1 MKFKHGSAFRMK
13 KVVLNSK
20 VQPTYISADLK
31 MTVDLQKTQMTANMC
46 VSRLS
51 VKDVLSISSRMAFDL
66 TAVVRT
72 VSSAKTAQLRSG
84 QASEVV
90 EVVMA
95 DGSKGDDGSLLC
107 LTVSVWSRLR
117 RGAWCLRRLDSCAGE
132 QRRLHVHSAGTWTL
146 CYLQMRQLH
155 PWVALCPVSCLLTS
169 PRTLRC

>member
-1 MKFKHGSAFRMK
+1 MK

-31 MTVDLQKTQMTANMC
+31 MTVDLQKTQMTANMSDKLADGC
-46 VSRLS
+46 VSRHS

-72 VSSAKTAQLRSG
+72 VSSAKTVQLRSG

-95 DGSKGDDGSLLC
+95 DGSKG
-107 LTVSVWSRLR
+107 
-117 RGAWCLRRLDSCAGE
+117 
-132 QRRLHVHSAGTWTL
+132 
-146 CYLQMRQLH
+146 
-155 PWVALCPVSCLLTS
+155 
-169 PRTLRC
+169 